1 MVWWCGG
8 VMCVSG
14 GARGPHESPQWC
26 GMVVEEGRV
35 RRGGV
40 ARHERVGRAGATTA
54 DSGRSRTDPDVAAAV
69 AVEQVEDA
77 VDRVVAHHGGR
88 HLDVLA
94 QHRAELVEVERAGR
108 VLVVRTEQL
117 HEVMAAA
124 AVRRRVHLRAGG
136 GRRSREGG
144 NGGQTSRLSR
154 GGGKVECEGTDEQRA
169 GEGGG
174 EGSAVRSGAQMRA
187 TVGEGARGVLRIARA
202 GAPFSARSKAAAAPP
217 GLHATRVAACV
228 IERASRR
235 SGETT
240 QFGSTF
246 ARTNLGVQHAV
257 RHDGATKGVA
267 KAPSPSLQNVVD

>member
-1 MVWWCGG
+1 
-8 VMCVSG
+8 
-14 GARGPHESPQWC
+14 
-26 GMVVEEGRV
+26 
-35 RRGGV
+35 
-40 ARHERVGRAGATTA
+40 
-54 DSGRSRTDPDVAAAV
+54 
-69 AVEQVEDA
+69 
-77 VDRVVAHHGGR
+77 
-88 HLDVLA
+88 
-94 QHRAELVEVERAGR
+94 
-108 VLVVRTEQL
+108 
-117 HEVMAAA
+117 MAAA

-144 NGGQTSRLSR
+144 GGGQTSRLSR